1 MHFFRRRFVAP
12 ALLLFTGV
20 VSHAQESPAEV
31 PVDKRAFGVLPNHRT
46 AESSTPFHR
55 ISAKEKMTIAT
66 LDSFD
71 WPVYPTAAVFAAFYQ
86 LADQNHEF
94 GQGMAGYGK
103 RLGTS
108 YADQLSGNMFTE
120 GFVPALTHED
130 PRYFRM
136 GSGPAGK
143 RLWYSFTRT
152 FVTKTDAGHRTFNLS
167 EWGGASASV
176 ALSNLYY
183 TDTRKVDDNVTKLL
197 IQVGSDTIGNLL
209 KEFWPDVKRKLRKKS
224 S

>member
-1 MHFFRRRFVAP
+1 MAFSRRRFLAP
-12 ALLLFTGV
+12 VFLLLTAFAAFGQDSADPV
-20 VSHAQESPAEV
+20 VPQ
-31 PVDKRAFGVLPNHRT
+31 DKRAFGVLPNHRT
-46 AESSTPFHR
+46 AESSIPFHP
-55 ISAKEKMTIAT
+55 ITAKEKLTIAT

-86 LADQNHEF
+86 LADVNHEF
-94 GQGMAGYGK
+94 GQGMAGYAK

-108 YADQLSGNMFTE
+108 YTDQLSGNMMTE
-120 GFVPALTHED
+120 GVVPALTHED

-136 GSGPAGK
+136 GSGPIK
-143 RLWYSFTRT
+143 SRLWYSFTRS
-152 FVTKTDAGHRTFNLS
+152 FVTKTDSGHRTFNIS

-183 TDTRKVDDNVTKLL
+183 TDTRTACDNTTKLL

-209 KEFWPDVKRKLRKKS
+209 KEFWPDVKRKLKKKS
-224 S
+224 

>member
-1 MHFFRRRFVAP
+1 MSAAGAP
-12 ALLLFTGV
+12 AT
-20 VSHAQESPAEV
+20 AAATAAPAV
-31 PVDKRAFGVLPNHRT
+31 TPTDKRAFGVLPNHRT
-46 AESSTPFHR
+46 AESTTPFHR
-55 ISAKEKMTIAT
+55 ISAKEKLTIAT

-94 GQGMAGYGK
+94 GQGMQGYGK

-108 YADQLSGNMFTE
+108 YADQLSGNMMTE
-120 GFVPALTHED
+120 GIMPALLHED

-136 GSGPAGK
+136 GSGPFGK
-143 RLWYSFTRT
+143 RFAYSLSRIV
-152 FVTKTDAGHRTFNLS
+152 VTKTDSGHRMFNFS

-183 TDTRKVDDNVTKLL
+183 TDTRTVNDNVTKLL
-197 IQVGSDTIGNLL
+197 IQCGSDAVGNLL
-209 KEFWPDVKRKLRKKS
+209 KEFWPDVKRKLRKHHDTAVAS
-224 S
+224 IQ

>member
-1 MHFFRRRFVAP
+1 MGFFRRALAAP
-12 ALLLFTGV
+12 ALFFLI
-20 VSHAQESPAEV
+20 SAAAPAQDSPD
-31 PVDKRAFGVLPNHRT
+31 PPPTDKRAFGVLPNHRT
-46 AESSTPFHR
+46 AESSIPFHS
-55 ISAKEKMTIAT
+55 ISAKEKLTIAT

-94 GQGMAGYGK
+94 GQGMAGYGR

-108 YADQLSGNMFTE
+108 YADQVSGNMMTE
-120 GFVPALTHED
+120 GLMPALLHQD

-136 GSGPAGK
+136 SSGPIHS
-143 RLWYSFTRT
+143 RLWYSFTRS
-152 FVTKTDAGHRTFNLS
+152 FVTKTDSGHRTFNFS

-183 TDTRKVDDNVTKLL
+183 TDTRKADDNATKLL

-209 KEFWPDVKRKLRKKS
+209 KEFWPDVKRKFKKKS
-224 S
+224 